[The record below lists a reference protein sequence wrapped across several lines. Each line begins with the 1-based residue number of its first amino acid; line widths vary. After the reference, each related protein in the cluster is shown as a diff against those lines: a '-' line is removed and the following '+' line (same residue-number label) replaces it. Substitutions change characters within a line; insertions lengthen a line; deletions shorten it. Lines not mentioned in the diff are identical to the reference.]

1 MQNPYESPKAVSYQS
16 PPDFPPLGDFSPRS
30 TYARLGVLAFLCS
43 LAFVLY
49 IDRVCIGQAMD
60 AICAKDSLNLTKDQF
75 SWVLNAFI
83 LAYCI
88 FEVWT
93 GNLGD
98 RFGSRGVIARVVI
111 WWSIFTALTG
121 LAFGLWSLI
130 IIRFLF
136 GAGEAGAF
144 PNVAR
149 VVTRWFP
156 AAERGLARATISTT
170 SLVGGALAPPIAAYL
185 IAIVGWRWTFGIFGL
200 VGIGW
205 AAVFYW
211 WFRDNPA
218 EHPAANEAERAHIG
232 TPPAGDHAHEPI
244 PWGIVL
250 TSPNVWLLGSIQMVS
265 ATLFYMLFQWYP
277 TYLKSRGLTAN
288 HAAWLTSIVIFGGA
302 VGCLLGGFCSDW
314 ILRNLHDRKWSRRIC
329 GGGTLLSSAAALWCG
344 RYFEDPLQATL
355 FNAAALFLMQIA
367 IPIWWTVVAEIS
379 GKHGASMWGL
389 MNSMGGLGVFSMT
402 FLVGYVVTRGEEDK
416 LPPLLCWR
424 PVFDGVAIALTV
436 GAACW
441 LFVDATRSIVE
452 VKETEVNPTAGKLK

>member
-1 MQNPYESPKAVSYQS
+1 MQNPYESPKAVSYES
-16 PPDFPPLGDFSPRS
+16 PPDFPFPESRP
-30 TYARLGVLAFLCS
+30 TWARLGVLCFLCS

-49 IDRVCIGQAMD
+49 IDRVCIGQAVD
-60 AICAKDSLNLTKDQF
+60 DICLSLDLNKEDM
-75 SWVLNAFI
+75 SWVMNAFI
-83 LAYCI
+83 LSYCI

-93 GNLGD
+93 GSLGD
-98 RFGSRGVIARVVI
+98 RFGSRGVITRIVI

-156 AAERGLARATISTT
+156 ATERGIVRGTISTT

-185 IAIVGWRWTFGIFGL
+185 IKLVGWQWTFGIFGL
-200 VGIGW
+200 VGVAW
-205 AAVFYW
+205 AAAFYW

-218 EHPAANEAERAHIG
+218 EHPAANAAERAHIG
-232 TPPAGDHAHEPI
+232 TPPAGDHAHSPI
-244 PWGIVL
+244 PWGLVI

-277 TYLKSRGLTAN
+277 TYLKSRGLNSN

-302 VGCLLGGFCSDW
+302 AGCLLGGFCSDW

-329 GGGTLLSSAAALWCG
+329 GGGTLLASASALWCG
-344 RYFEDPLQATL
+344 RYFEDPLTGTL

-389 MNSMGGLGVFSMT
+389 MNSMGGLGVFTMT
-402 FLVGYVVTRGEEDK
+402 FLVGYVVTAREAAKFSPRE
-416 LPPLLCWR
+416 CWR
-424 PVFDGVAIALTV
+424 PIFDGVAIALTI

-441 LFVDATRSIVE
+441 LFVDATQSIVE
-452 VKETEVNPTAGKLK
+452 AKQTDEEPAGGKKLI